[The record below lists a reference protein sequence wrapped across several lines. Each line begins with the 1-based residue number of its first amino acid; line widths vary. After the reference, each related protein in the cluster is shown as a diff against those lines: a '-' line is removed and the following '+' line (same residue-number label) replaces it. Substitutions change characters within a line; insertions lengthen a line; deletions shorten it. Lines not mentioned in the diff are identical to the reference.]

1 MNTTALQ
8 RQIFNYQMVNPNST
22 AYNLNYLFKI
32 TGPIDTARLTNSVI
46 KVFENHPGLKANFIY
61 KNTDIFKAIN
71 WNHSVDIK
79 TILIHKEE
87 EMIKILDDE
96 KGSVFN
102 MASDSLS
109 RVRLFKYK
117 NIVYIYFKFHH
128 LVLDA
133 LSFEVLLKEIE
144 DEYRNT
150 MDKVTNK
157 SVNECNDNQD
167 SAPLIQRAIDYEKDI
182 YNGLNSFATPNIS
195 KDNGTCVSKAL
206 IDKQMLNRLA
216 NKQELTTF
224 QILLAIYSYI
234 LAQMTFNQKVSV
246 GVPFGDYDKKEQGE
260 VGMYVNTIPICID
273 IDSQQTVT
281 EFLNQIKKK
290 MKMAKSISKIDVLG
304 MQDKIFSNNYNMPLN
319 CLITYYSNPQTLH
332 FLNCNVKK
340 ISIEP
345 VDAITP
351 FSVIFENNINDIE
364 AQITIPRQ
372 YSQAHYAD
380 IFNRIICQMAQNA
393 HQRLDNLTML
403 NDMDVRSIYNKVN
416 IHRSDYN
423 NHLSTLVEL
432 FQEKVAQTPN
442 KECIKDENNVYSY
455 DQVDRLS
462 DRAAAF
468 LSRYKNI
475 KNIAVSVSPS
485 YQLIALI
492 IGIFKAGKTY
502 IPVDKF
508 MPNDRKEKIYKSL
521 DNYLVVSDSRQ
532 VNLAKGNVRLANIFN
547 SKINSLKISNKSRL
561 NQIAYVLFT
570 SGSTGTPKGVPVL
583 HKNISS
589 LFSGASQVFD
599 FSSKDHWTLFHS
611 YGFDFSIWEIFGCL
625 TTGGRLTIVPTNKKM
640 YPDYVNNLLTRDS
653 ISVLCQ
659 TPSSLQNLIQYQAK
673 VKKMGIENFQDPKY
687 IFVGAEFVSHE
698 MIKKWFQLHPN
709 SKSKI
714 IALYGVTEGAIC
726 SFFKDISHMNDNF
739 STSDVLGKTLP
750 NSVAYIQS
758 LSGQINPIGFLG
770 QIVIGG
776 DGISTRYYG
785 NTGKNSR
792 SFATKSL
799 LVNNNSF
806 YTNDLGFVNPNY
818 DVVFKGRNDQQVKV
832 SGHRIEIGEVE
843 SILKK
848 YSACK
853 DAIVLLRKFAN
864 NDNRLVGYCISNS
877 QKIDLEDLR
886 EYLKGKLQKY
896 MIPSFLF
903 QIPKRPLTVNG
914 KLDKSQLPLPKLK
927 TKTKSA
933 DQSTPTKIII
943 SIWEKILHRNQI
955 KSEDNFFDV
964 GGSSI
969 LLTEVYFE
977 IVDAFNLN
985 ESAISMV
992 DLFEYTTPSEIA
1004 DFLTNNILTR
1014 VEDKNG

>member
-8 RQIFNYQMVNPNST
+8 KQIFNYQISNPNNT

-32 TGPIDTARLTNSVI
+32 TGPINVTKLTNSVV
-46 KVFENHPGLKANFIY
+46 KVFANHPSLKSNFVY
-61 KNTDIFKAIN
+61 KNADIFSVIN
-71 WNHSVDIK
+71 QDHSVDIK
-79 TILIHKEE
+79 TIPIHKEE
-87 EMIKILDDE
+87 ELIKILDAE

-109 RVRLFKYK
+109 KVRLFKYEK
-117 NIVYIYFKFHH
+117 TVYIYFKFHH

-144 DEYRNT
+144 NEYIDAMDE
-150 MDKVTNK
+150 VTNRSTNK
-157 SVNECNDNQD
+157 YNNNQD
-167 SAPLIQRAIDYEKDI
+167 LAPLVQRAVDYEKDI

-195 KDNGTCVSKAL
+195 KDNGTCVSNGS

-216 NKQELTTF
+216 NKQGLTIF
-224 QILLAIYSYI
+224 QTLLAVYSYI
-234 LAQMTFNQKVSV
+234 LAQMTFNTKISV
-246 GVPFGDYDKKEQGE
+246 GVPFGDYDKKEQGK
-260 VGMYVNTIPICID
+260 VGMYVNTIPLCVD
-273 IDSQQTVT
+273 INSQQTVT
-281 EFLNQIKKK
+281 EFLDQIKEK
-290 MKMAKSISKIDVLG
+290 MKMAKSISKVDVVG
-304 MQDKIFSNNYNMPLN
+304 MQDRIFSSNYDMPLN
-319 CLITYYSNPQTLH
+319 CLITYYKNPQTLH
-332 FLNCNVKK
+332 FPNCNVEK

-351 FSVIFENNINDIE
+351 FNVIFENNINDVE
-364 AQITIPRQ
+364 AQITTPRQ
-372 YSQAHYAD
+372 YSRSHYAD
-380 IFNRIICQMAQNA
+380 IFNRVVYQMIQNS
-393 HQRLDNLTML
+393 HQQLDNLTML
-403 NDMDVRSIYNKVN
+403 NDMAVHSIYSQVN
-416 IHRSDYN
+416 VHNSDYN
-423 NHLSTLVEL
+423 THLSTLVEL
-432 FQEKVAQTPN
+432 FKEKVVQSPN
-442 KECIKDENNVYSY
+442 NECIKDENNVYSY
-455 DQVDRLS
+455 DQIDQLS
-462 DRAAAF
+462 DKAAAF
-468 LSRYKNI
+468 LDRYKDI
-475 KNIAVSVSPS
+475 KSIAVSVNPS

-521 DNYLVVSDSRQ
+521 DNYLVVLDSGQ
-532 VNLAKGNVRLANIFN
+532 GNLAKGNIKLTNIFN
-547 SKINSLKISNKSRL
+547 SKIDSLEISNKSNL

-589 LFSGASQVFD
+589 LFSGASQVFN

-640 YPDYVNNLLTRDS
+640 YPDYVNDLLTQDN

-673 VKKMGIENFQDPKY
+673 VKDMGFKKFQDPKY

-698 MIKKWFQLHPN
+698 MIKKWFQLHSN

-726 SFFKDISHMNDNF
+726 SFFKDISHINDDF

-776 DGISTRYYG
+776 DGISTRYYK

-806 YTNDLGFVNPNY
+806 YTNDLGFVNQNF

-832 SGHRIEIGEVE
+832 GGHRIEIGEVE

-848 YSACK
+848 YSDCN

-896 MIPSFLF
+896 MIPSFLI
-903 QIPKRPLTVNG
+903 QVPKRPLTVNG
-914 KLDKSQLPLPKLK
+914 KLDKTQLPLPELK
-927 TKTKSA
+927 TKIESA
-933 DQSTPTKIII
+933 DKNTPTKIII
-943 SIWEKILHRNQI
+943 SIWEKILHHDQI

-964 GGSSI
+964 GGSSV

-985 ESAISMV
+985 QNDISMV
-992 DLFEYTTPSEIA
+992 DLFEYTTPREVA
-1004 DFLTNNILTR
+1004 DFLTRDILNR